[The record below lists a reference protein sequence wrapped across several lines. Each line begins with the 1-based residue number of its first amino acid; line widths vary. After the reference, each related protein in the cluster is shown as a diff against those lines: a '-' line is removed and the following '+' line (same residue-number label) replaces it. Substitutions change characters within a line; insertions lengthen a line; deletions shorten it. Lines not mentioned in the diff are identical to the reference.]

1 MRNAAPRYG
10 YRSTGGSILALAN
23 SLHAQL
29 YGLPIERPA
38 LPGALDELLQA
49 TSVDDDQD
57 LVLEQVA
64 AQMEAAFA
72 LIQRARHTHSR
83 HLPDHV
89 ATRLLMIEDGAQHMT
104 NELRELAPSLNTA
117 KPSAPVQ
124 AARMPPLP
132 AATTRS
138 ALR

>member
-10 YRSTGGSILALAN
+10 YRSTGGSVLSLAN
-23 SLHAQL
+23 SLHAEL

-49 TSVDDDQD
+49 TETGDEHD
-57 LVLEQVA
+57 LILEQVA

-72 LIQRARHTHSR
+72 LIQRARYTHS
-83 HLPDHV
+83 HKLPDHV
-89 ATRLLMIEDGAQHMT
+89 AIRLSMLEDSAHHMGI
-104 NELRELAPSLNTA
+104 ELRELAPSLKTA
-117 KPSAPVQ
+117 QPSAPVQ
-124 AARMPPLP
+124 AARMPPRP